1 MKSDLE
7 MYFEEQLVPR
17 SVNLDILAHW
27 KANVSRYPVL
37 SLMARDI
44 LAIPI
49 LASESAFSIGG
60 RVLDCYRS
68 ALKPNIVQAIVCL
81 KDRTFEG
88 GNFLYTN
95 MSKLIMVLVSCF
107 YWC

>member
-1 MKSDLE
+1 MSIKSDLK

-17 SVNLDILAHW
+17 SANLDILAHW
-27 KANVSRYPVL
+27 KANASRYPVL

-49 LASESAFSIGG
+49 STVAFESTFSIGG
-60 RVLDCYRS
+60 RVLDCYQS

-81 KDRTFEG
+81 KDWTFEG
-88 GNFLYTN
+88 GNFLYHN
-95 MSKLIMVLVSCF
+95 MS
-107 YWC
+107 